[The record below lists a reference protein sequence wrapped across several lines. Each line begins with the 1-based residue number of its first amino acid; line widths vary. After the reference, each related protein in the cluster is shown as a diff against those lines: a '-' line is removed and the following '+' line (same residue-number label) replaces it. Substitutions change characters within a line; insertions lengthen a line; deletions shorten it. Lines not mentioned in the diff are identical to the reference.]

1 MLNHYL
7 EEMIEIINA
16 WQGNILEFAGD
27 AIVVVFGAPRVNEDS
42 ARDAVACAVAMQRRM
57 SAVNEWNRGE
67 GYPEI
72 SMGIGIHEDVLLHD
86 IIGFGKMRVL

>member
-1 MLNHYL
+1 MLNHFF

-27 AIVVVFGAPRVNEDS
+27 AIVTVFGAPHPNELS

-57 SAVNEWNRGE
+57 PVRSWTNGRPW
-67 GYPEI
+67 
-72 SMGIGIHEDVLLHD
+72 
-86 IIGFGKMRVL
+86 